1 LRQNQ
6 VAGIGVG
13 SCTPANASS
22 ADFSFDRSFEA
33 LWTPCVHA
41 SHMLPRLMA
50 HYRPRRLVEVGVC
63 TGMTSITAMIAAHRL
78 DHSLQNYFMVDP
90 WRAPSCVPGCGC
102 FKELLRVAAHVPA
115 MTLLRGYSLPSARMI
130 PNASLDLAYIDAAHK
145 YNSAREDILAYLP
158 KVHPG
163 GVIGGHDASHVL
175 NFPEEPSTLED
186 GTAKHHQA
194 YGVAHAITRIF
205 LGCQINIKW
214 NTWWVELTSCDRLPT
229 QSGAS
234 VIQAPVLR

>member
-1 LRQNQ
+1 MSESPHPMDYHLPAPLRTPYVRKVLRQNQ

-145 YNSAREDILAYLP
+145 YNSAREVSLTSRASERCSPALSAALAC
-158 KVHPG
+158 
-163 GVIGGHDASHVL
+163 
-175 NFPEEPSTLED
+175 
-186 GTAKHHQA
+186 
-194 YGVAHAITRIF
+194 RIF
-205 LGCQINIKW
+205 
-214 NTWWVELTSCDRLPT
+214 SPT
-229 QSGAS
+229 CPRCTRA
-234 VIQAPVLR
+234 A